1 MFENRSNA
9 VLQQLLEKIELPDG
23 AYERADKRYHDLGEW
38 LHRPDSECAA
48 FDPHVFS
55 QGSFRLGTAIKPEEN
70 EHYDLDISCC
80 LRSGL
85 TKQNVTQQQLKA
97 LAGRDLEAYRSA
109 RNIKEELDEKNRC
122 WRLDYADDLSFH
134 MDIVPSIPESDIRK
148 GELKSRMVEASRLDE
163 ELAGDV
169 AGLAVSITDKSDEG
183 IYYVVSDNWRIS
195 NPEGYAKWFESR
207 MRTAQAYLAEREIVC
222 KASID
227 QLPFHQWKT
236 PLQQAI
242 QLLKRHRDTIFTG
255 NREDSKPISI
265 IITTLAAQ
273 AYNGEGDLAA
283 ALTTI
288 LATMDRFVNQAFPRV
303 PNPVNPDEDFA
314 DKWYSPEHAHLN
326 LENSFR
332 GWLYQA
338 RGDFE
343 AICSQDDGQ
352 RIVEAADSGLGL
364 HLDKNA
370 IERALG
376 LSAAVV
382 SKPVTA
388 IEASDPRPWYRP

>member
-9 VLQQLLEKIELPDG
+9 VLQQLLDMIELPEG
-23 AYERADKRYHDLGEW
+23 AYERADNRYNDLGEW
-38 LHRPDSECAA
+38 LNRPDSECAVYE
-48 FDPHVFS
+48 PHVFS

-70 EHYDLDISCC
+70 EHYDLDISCS

-85 TKQNVTQQQLKA
+85 SKQIVTQQQLKA
-97 LAGRDLEAYRSA
+97 LVGRDLEAYRTA
-109 RNIKEELDEKNRC
+109 RGIKEELDEKNRC

-134 MDIVPSIPESDIRK
+134 MDIVPSIPESDIRR
-148 GELKSRMVEASRLDE
+148 GVLKSRMVEASHLDE

-169 AGLAVSITDKSDEG
+169 AGFAVSITDMSDEG
-183 IYYVVSDNWRIS
+183 VYGVISDDWRIS

-227 QLPFHQWKT
+227 HLPYHQWKT

-242 QLLKRHRDTIFTG
+242 QLLKRHRDTVFTE

-283 ALTTI
+283 ALTAI
-288 LATMDRFVNQAFPRV
+288 LATMDRFVNPTLPRV

-314 DKWYSPEHAHLN
+314 DKWYSDEHTHLN

-332 GWLYQA
+332 GWVYQA

-343 AICSQDDGQ
+343 AICSQDDSQ
-352 RIVEAADSGLGL
+352 RIVEAVDSGLGL
-364 HLDKNA
+364 SLDKTT
-370 IERALG
+370 IDRALG

-382 SKPVTA
+382 TKPATA
-388 IEASDPRPWYRP
+388 IDASDPRPWYRS